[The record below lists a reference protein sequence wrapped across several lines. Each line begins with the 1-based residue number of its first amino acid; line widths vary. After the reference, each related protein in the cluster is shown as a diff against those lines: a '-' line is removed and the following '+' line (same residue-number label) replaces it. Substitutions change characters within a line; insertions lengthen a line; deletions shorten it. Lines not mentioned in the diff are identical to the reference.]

1 MSLRKFLREAIDIVE
16 IAVRLVLVLL
26 IEFGIVESLIVEFRS
41 SIFVLDRVVRGRSRL
56 GCERVRNC

>member
-41 SIFVLDRVVRGRSRL
+41 SIFVLDRIVRGRSRL